1 VKIIRV
7 PWIQCRAD
15 EVDAER
21 YEFAWRSRD
30 FEIMAYSEN
39 EARKWWADLSD
50 AERSAQLGL
59 GAPSSSDEE
68 LSLF

>member
-21 YEFAWRSRD
+21 YDFFWRGRD
-30 FEIMAYSEN
+30 FEIMAYSEG
-39 EARKWWADLSD
+39 EARKWWGELSD
-50 AERSAQLGL
+50 SERGAQLGM
-59 GAPSSSDEE
+59 GAAASGDEE
-68 LSLF
+68 LMLF